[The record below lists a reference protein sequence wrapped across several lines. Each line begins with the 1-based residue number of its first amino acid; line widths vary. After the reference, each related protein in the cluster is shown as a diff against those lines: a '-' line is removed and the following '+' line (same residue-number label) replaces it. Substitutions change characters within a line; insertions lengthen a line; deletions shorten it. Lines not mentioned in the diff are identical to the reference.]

1 MRLGPQGHT
10 QEVGPLRV
18 AVITWHRHRLI
29 NHRFIDHHGLFAKK
43 KKKIITG
50 FLLFLSALPPDGYP
64 EDAATPLI
72 GSPRS
77 VTHR

>member
-10 QEVGPLRV
+10 QEVGPSRV
-18 AVITWHRHRLI
+18 TVVTRHRHRLI
-29 NHRFIDHHGLFAKK
+29 NHRFMA
-43 KKKIITG
+43 
-50 FLLFLSALPPDGYP
+50 FLLFLSALPLDCYP